1 MWRVFYEYRTK
12 PIIFVISDNPDQQLY
27 SNRRTFWDMKKTFLH
42 IFLFAFILP
51 LSGQQMQWASEVID
65 KSSQYG
71 PDIYSAQQALG
82 VPNAINGNSTAMMAW
97 APGKKESSLGEHL
110 HVRYTVPMRIR
121 QIVISES
128 KNPGA
133 IRRITFFDDNRK
145 RHVIYE
151 NSNPAPAGKSSRFF
165 THTFSLT
172 EYKVSEVLIELKT
185 SVVPGSNNI
194 DAIGISPNEQK
205 YTGPKI
211 VELVYEKGIS
221 NAENLGVQINS
232 AFSERLPI
240 ISPDGKTLW
249 FARKYHPQN
258 RGDDAKDDIWVS
270 KLQGGNTWSRPIN
283 VGAPLNNE
291 EHNFVFSVNP
301 AGDKIWLANEYNSVK
316 KDGISYS
323 TKNGRTWSRPRNV
336 RINDHYN
343 EGPFVCYHISNDEQV
358 LLMSVTRREGMGEND
373 LYVSFKS
380 KNGEYTKPLSL
391 GSTINSVG
399 DDSSIFLASDGKT
412 IYFSSNGH
420 EGYGGYDMFR
430 SQRLDD
436 SWTRWSKPVNL
447 GKNINSAAHDY
458 NYSIPAKGD
467 YAYFSRDDNSGM
479 SNLFRIKLPK
489 EVQPEPVVFVT
500 GQLLNANTKQ
510 PIGGVLKYGTEG
522 NSNQPTK
529 MISDDKGKFA
539 MVLPYGEN
547 VDMYAER
554 DGYFAISEQIHLAEK
569 TEELDSDGG
578 GSNEPV
584 SSASNADIDKM
595 QLRLNE
601 LESDLVGLENT
612 PQANYQKRK
621 EKEDKIGEN
630 SRPYTSDPALLELQR
645 RYEARL
651 NYLENNSDEPVA
663 KGSPKVEKED
673 ELARMKR
680 QYNESNGPKTDK
692 PVKRDRSPVI
702 SGKGDT
708 RKDEEDAELAAMK
721 AKFNRHNGQVE
732 EKEKPAKTKR
742 SVEYFP
748 WEVVEEKTR
757 DEMEN
762 QLIPEVRKELEKELL
777 AETKEELAR
786 ELNPNEQRTLQ
797 RAQPR
802 LKSSD
807 PFAGG
812 TGTSV
817 EKLPDWAEEIK
828 ADLRIALEYE
838 VRQELKKEL
847 REEVKAELRQELEYQ
862 VKKELEADLRKELE
876 EKIRAELLAE
886 QKTQRS
892 PEPQSTTQV
901 SAVDEPADI
910 PEPVYKE
917 LEKEILLAPIE
928 VGQVIPMNN
937 IFFDSNE
944 SSLKSESYSELARV
958 KLFLQEK
965 TNLVIEIGGHTNG
978 WCSHVF
984 ANELSTKRA
993 KEVREFL
1000 IKEGIPAESIK
1011 FRGYGKTTPIASNDT
1026 KAGRR
1031 KNQRVEMKIL
1041 EIK

>member
-1 MWRVFYEYRTK
+1 
-12 PIIFVISDNPDQQLY
+12 
-27 SNRRTFWDMKKTFLH
+27 MKKTLLY
-42 IFLFAFILP
+42 IFLIIFILP

-82 VPNAINGNSTAMMAW
+82 IPNAINGNSTEMMAW
-97 APGKKESSLGEHL
+97 APGQEESSLGEHL
-110 HVRYTVPMRIR
+110 HVRYTVAMRIR
-121 QIVISES
+121 QIAISES

-133 IRRITFFDDNRK
+133 IRRITLFDDNRK
-145 RHVIYE
+145 RHIIYE
-151 NSNPAPAGKSSRFF
+151 NGNPAPAGKSSRFF
-165 THTFSLT
+165 THTFPLT

-185 SVVPGSNNI
+185 SAVPGSNNI
-194 DAIGISPNEQK
+194 DAIGISPNEQE
-205 YTGPKI
+205 YTGPEI

-221 NAENLGVQINS
+221 NAENLGIQINS
-232 AFSERLPI
+232 AFAERLPI

-258 RGDDAKDDIWVS
+258 RGDDAADDIWVS
-270 KLQGGNTWSRPIN
+270 TLQGGNTWSRPIN

-291 EHNFVFSVNP
+291 KHNFVFSVNP
-301 AGDKIWLANEYNSVK
+301 AGDKLWLANEYNSVK

-323 TKNGRTWSRPRNV
+323 TKNGRTWSRPQNV

-343 EGPFVCYHISNDEQV
+343 EGPFVCYHISNDEEV

-373 LYVSFKS
+373 LYVSFKV
-380 KNGEYTKPLSL
+380 KNGEYTKPKNL

-399 DDSSIFLASDGKT
+399 DDSSIFLAADGKT

-420 EGYGGYDMFR
+420 AGYGGYDMFR

-436 SWTRWSKPVNL
+436 SWTRWSEPVNL

-467 YAYFSRDDNSGM
+467 YAYFSRDNNSGM
-479 SNLFRIKLPK
+479 SDLFRIKLPK
-489 EVQPEPVVFVT
+489 EVQPEPVVFVS

-510 PIGGVLKYGTEG
+510 PIGGVLKYGKEG
-522 NSNQPTK
+522 NNSQPNE
-529 MISDDKGKFA
+529 MLSDNRGKFA

-547 VDMYAER
+547 VDMYAEL
-554 DGYFAISEQIHLAEK
+554 DGYYAISDQIHLAEE

-578 GSNEPV
+578 NSNEPV
-584 SSASNADIDKM
+584 ASASNSDIDKM

-601 LESDLVGLENT
+601 LENDLVILENT
-612 PQANYQKRK
+612 PQTKKRK
-621 EKEDKIGEN
+621 EKQNKIGDN
-630 SRPYTSDPALLELQR
+630 SRPYASDPALLELQR

-651 NYLENNSDEPVA
+651 NYLQNNTDNRE
-663 KGSPKVEKED
+663 ED
-673 ELARMKR
+673 DLARMKR
-680 QYNESNGPKTDK
+680 EYNESNGTATDA
-692 PVKRDRSPVI
+692 PTKRDRSPVI
-702 SGKGDT
+702 SGQGDT
-708 RKDEEDAELAAMK
+708 RKDKEDAELAAMK
-721 AKFNRHNGQVE
+721 AKFNRHNGQKE
-732 EKEKPAKTKR
+732 EKKQPPKVKR
-742 SVEYFP
+742 GPEYFP
-748 WEVVEEKTR
+748 WQVVEEKTR
-757 DEMEN
+757 DEMEA
-762 QLIPEVRKELEKELL
+762 QLMPEVRKELEKELL

-802 LKSSD
+802 LKSQD
-807 PFAGG
+807 PFSTYGG
-812 TGTSV
+812 TSTES
-817 EKLPDWAEEIK
+817 LPDWAEEIK
-828 ADLRIALEYE
+828 ADLRVALEYE

-847 REEVKAELRQELEYQ
+847 REEVKAELRKELEYQ

-886 QKTQRS
+886 QKVQRNT
-892 PEPQSTTQV
+892 ERQNTPQTSLV
-901 SAVDEPADI
+901 EEPADI

-958 KLFLQEK
+958 KMFLQEK
-965 TNLVIEIGGHTNG
+965 NNLVIEIGGHTNG

-1000 IKEGIPAESIK
+1000 IGEGIPADNIQ

-1031 KNQRVEMKIL
+1031 QNQRVEMKIL
-1041 EIK
+1041 EIR

>member
-1 MWRVFYEYRTK
+1 
-12 PIIFVISDNPDQQLY
+12 
-27 SNRRTFWDMKKTFLH
+27 MKKILLH
-42 IFLFAFILP
+42 ILFLFFILP
-51 LSGQQMQWASEVID
+51 LSAQQMQWASEVVD

-71 PDIYSAQQALG
+71 NEVYSARQALG
-82 VPNAINGNSTAMMAW
+82 IPNAINGNSTEMMAW
-97 APGKKESSLGEHL
+97 APGREESSLGEHL
-110 HVRYTVPMRIR
+110 HVRYTVAMRIR
-121 QIVISES
+121 QIVVSES

-133 IRRITFFDDNRK
+133 ISRITLYDDNRK
-145 RHVIYE
+145 RHLIYE
-151 NSNPAPAGKSSRFF
+151 NRNPAPAGKSSRFF
-165 THTFSLT
+165 SHTFPLT

-185 SVVPGSNNI
+185 SAVPGSNNI
-194 DAIGISPNEQK
+194 DAIGISPNEK
-205 YTGPKI
+205 EYTGPQI
-211 VELVYEKGIS
+211 EELVYEKGIS
-221 NAENLGVQINS
+221 NAENLGMQINS
-232 AFSERLPI
+232 AFAERLPI

-258 RGDDAKDDIWVS
+258 RGDDAHDDIWVS
-270 KLQGGNTWSRPIN
+270 TLQGGNTWSRPIN

-291 EHNFVFSVNP
+291 KHNFVFSVNP
-301 AGDKIWLANEYNSVK
+301 AGDKLWLANEYNSVK

-323 TKNGRTWSRPRNV
+323 VKNGRTWSRPRNV

-343 EGPFVCYHISNDEQV
+343 DGPFVCYHISHDEQV

-373 LYVSFKS
+373 LYVSFKT
-380 KNGEYTKPLSL
+380 KNGEYTKPQSL

-399 DDSSIFLASDGKT
+399 DDSSIFLAADGKT

-420 EGYGGYDMFR
+420 AGYGGYDMFR

-458 NYSIPAKGD
+458 NYTIPAKGD
-467 YAYFSRDDNSGM
+467 YAYFSRDNASGM
-479 SNLFRIKLPK
+479 SDLFRIRLPE
-489 EVQPEPVVFVT
+489 EVQPEPVVFIT
-500 GQLLNANTKQ
+500 GQLLDANTKQ
-510 PIGGVLKYGTEG
+510 PIGGVLNYGKEG
-522 NSNQPTK
+522 NLNPNK
-529 MISDDKGKFA
+529 VVSDDKGKFA

-554 DGYFAISEQIHLAEK
+554 DGYYAISEQIHLAEQ
-569 TEELDSDGG
+569 TEDLDSDGA
-578 GSNEPV
+578 SPDEPV
-584 SSASNADIDKM
+584 ASASNSDIDKM

-601 LESDLVGLENT
+601 LESDLVTLENT
-612 PQANYQKRK
+612 PQPTYKNRK
-621 EKEDKIGEN
+621 EKEEKLGQN
-630 SRPYTSDPALLELQR
+630 SRPYASDPALLELQR

-651 NYLENNSDEPVA
+651 NYLENNTDQLTT
-663 KGSPKVEKED
+663 KGTEKIEEED

-680 QYNESNGPKTDK
+680 KYNEANGVTTST
-692 PVKRDRSPVI
+692 PVTRDRSPVI

-708 RKDEEDAELAAMK
+708 RKDNEDAELAAMK
-721 AKFNRHNGQVE
+721 AKFNRHNGQ
-732 EKEKPAKTKR
+732 KTEKPKTTSPSR
-742 SVEYFP
+742 GTEYFP
-748 WEVVEEKTR
+748 WQVVEKKTR
-757 DEMEN
+757 DEMEA
-762 QLIPEVRKELEKELL
+762 QLLPEVRKELEKELL

-802 LKSSD
+802 LKSKE
-807 PFAGG
+807 PLMARGG
-812 TGTSV
+812 TSMND
-817 EKLPDWAEEIK
+817 LPDWAEEIK
-828 ADLRIALEYE
+828 ADLRVALEYE

-847 REEVKAELRQELEYQ
+847 REEVKAELRLELEYQ
-862 VKKELEADLRKELE
+862 VKKELEAELRKELE

-886 QKTQRS
+886 QKR
-892 PEPQSTTQV
+892 PKKLEPQRVPQVAST
-901 SAVDEPADI
+901 DEPADI

-958 KLFLQEK
+958 KLFLEEK
-965 TNLVIEIGGHTNG
+965 SNLVIEIGGHTNG

-1000 IKEGIPAESIK
+1000 IGEGIPAERIQ
-1011 FRGYGKTTPIASNDT
+1011 FRGYGKTAPIASNDT

-1031 KNQRVEMKIL
+1031 QNQRVEMKIL
-1041 EIK
+1041 EIL

>member
-1 MWRVFYEYRTK
+1 
-12 PIIFVISDNPDQQLY
+12 
-27 SNRRTFWDMKKTFLH
+27 MKKILLH
-42 IFLFAFILP
+42 ILFLFFILP
-51 LSGQQMQWASEVID
+51 LSAQQMQWASEVVD

-71 PDIYSAQQALG
+71 NEVYSARQALG
-82 VPNAINGNSTAMMAW
+82 IPNAINGNSTEMMAW
-97 APGKKESSLGEHL
+97 APGREESSLGEHL
-110 HVRYTVPMRIR
+110 HVRYTVAMRIR
-121 QIVISES
+121 QIVVSES

-133 IRRITFFDDNRK
+133 ISRITLYDDNRK
-145 RHVIYE
+145 RHLIYE
-151 NSNPAPAGKSSRFF
+151 NPNPAPAGKSSRFF
-165 THTFSLT
+165 SHTFPLT

-185 SVVPGSNNI
+185 SAVPGSNNI
-194 DAIGISPNEQK
+194 DAIGISPNEKK
-205 YTGPKI
+205 YTGPQI
-211 VELVYEKGIS
+211 EELVYEKGIS
-221 NAENLGVQINS
+221 NAENLGMQINS
-232 AFSERLPI
+232 AFAERLPI

-258 RGDDAKDDIWVS
+258 RGDDAHDDIWVS
-270 KLQGGNTWSRPIN
+270 TLQGGNTWSRPIN

-301 AGDKIWLANEYNSVK
+301 AGDKLWLANEYNSVK

-323 TKNGRTWSRPRNV
+323 IKNGRTWSRPRNV

-343 EGPFVCYHISNDEQV
+343 DGPFVCYHISHDEQV

-373 LYVSFKS
+373 LYVSFKT
-380 KNGEYTKPLSL
+380 KNGEYTKPQSL
-391 GSTINSVG
+391 GTTINSVG
-399 DDSSIFLASDGKT
+399 DDSSIFLAADGKT

-420 EGYGGYDMFR
+420 AGYGGYDMFR

-458 NYSIPAKGD
+458 NYTIPAKGD
-467 YAYFSRDDNSGM
+467 YAYFSRDNASGM
-479 SNLFRIKLPK
+479 SDLFRIKLPE
-489 EVQPEPVVFVT
+489 EVQPEPVVFIT
-500 GQLLNANTKQ
+500 GQLLDANTKQ
-510 PIGGVLKYGTEG
+510 PIGGVLNYGKEG
-522 NSNQPTK
+522 NRNPNK
-529 MISDDKGKFA
+529 MVSDDRGKFA

-554 DGYFAISEQIHLAEK
+554 DGYYAISEQIHLAEQ
-569 TEELDSDGG
+569 TEDLDSDGA
-578 GSNEPV
+578 SPDEPV
-584 SSASNADIDKM
+584 ASASNSDIDKM

-601 LESDLVGLENT
+601 LESDLVTLENT
-612 PQANYQKRK
+612 PQPTYKNRK
-621 EKEDKIGEN
+621 EKEEKLGQN
-630 SRPYTSDPALLELQR
+630 SRPYASDPALLELQR

-651 NYLENNSDEPVA
+651 NYLENNTDQITT
-663 KGSPKVEKED
+663 KGTEKVEEED

-680 QYNESNGPKTDK
+680 KYNEANGVTTST
-692 PVKRDRSPVI
+692 PVTRDRSPVI
-702 SGKGDT
+702 SGEGDT
-708 RKDEEDAELAAMK
+708 RKDNEDAELAAMK
-721 AKFNRHNGQVE
+721 AKFNRHNGQKE
-732 EKEKPAKTKR
+732 EKPQTTNTNRGE
-742 SVEYFP
+742 EYFP
-748 WEVVEEKTR
+748 WQVVEKKTR
-757 DEMEN
+757 DEMEA
-762 QLIPEVRKELEKELL
+762 QLLPEVRKELEKELL

-802 LKSSD
+802 LKSKE
-807 PFAGG
+807 PLMARGG
-812 TGTSV
+812 TSMND
-817 EKLPDWAEEIK
+817 LPDWAEEIK
-828 ADLRIALEYE
+828 ADLRVALEYE

-847 REEVKAELRQELEYQ
+847 REEVKAELRLELEYQ

-886 QKTQRS
+886 QKR
-892 PEPQSTTQV
+892 PKDLEPQRVPQV
-901 SAVDEPADI
+901 SATDEPADI

-958 KLFLQEK
+958 KLFLEEK
-965 TNLVIEIGGHTNG
+965 SNLVIEIGGHTNG

-1000 IKEGIPAESIK
+1000 IGEGIPAERIQ
-1011 FRGYGKTTPIASNDT
+1011 FRGYGKTAPIASNDT

-1031 KNQRVEMKIL
+1031 QNQRVEMKIL
-1041 EIK
+1041 EIL

>member
-1 MWRVFYEYRTK
+1 
-12 PIIFVISDNPDQQLY
+12 
-27 SNRRTFWDMKKTFLH
+27 MKKILLH
-42 IFLFAFILP
+42 ILFLCFIPP
-51 LSGQQMQWASEVID
+51 LSAQQMQWASEVVD

-71 PDIYSAQQALG
+71 NEVYSARQALG
-82 VPNAINGNSTAMMAW
+82 IPNAINGNSTEMMAW
-97 APGKKESSLGEHL
+97 APGRKESSLGEHL
-110 HVRYTVPMRIR
+110 QVRYTVSMRIR
-121 QIVISES
+121 QVVVSES

-133 IRRITFFDDNRK
+133 IRRITLFDDNRK

-151 NSNPAPAGKSSRFF
+151 NSNPVPTGKSFRFF
-165 THTFSLT
+165 THIFPLT

-185 SVVPGSNNI
+185 SSVPGSNNI

-205 YTGPKI
+205 YQVQQI
-211 VELVYEKGIS
+211 EEVVYEKGVS
-221 NAENLGVQINS
+221 NAENLGIQINS
-232 AFSERLPI
+232 AFAERLPI

-258 RGDDAKDDIWVS
+258 RGDDVKDDIWVS
-270 KLQGGNTWSRPIN
+270 TLQGGNTWSRPIN

-301 AGDKIWLANEYNSVK
+301 AGDKLWLANEYNSVK

-336 RINDHYN
+336 RIDDHYN
-343 EGPFVCYHISNDEQV
+343 KGPFVCYSISNDEQV
-358 LLMSVTRREGMGEND
+358 LLMSVTRREGIGEND

-380 KNGEYTKPLSL
+380 DNGEYTKPQSL
-391 GSTINSVG
+391 GSIINTVG
-399 DDSSIFLASDGKT
+399 DDSSVFLAADGKT

-420 EGYGGYDMFR
+420 AGYGGYDMFR

-447 GKNINSAAHDY
+447 GKNINSAANDY
-458 NYSIPAKGD
+458 NYTIPAKGD
-467 YAYFSRDDNSGM
+467 YAYFSRDDKSGM
-479 SNLFRIKLPK
+479 SDLFRVKLPK
-489 EVQPEPVVFVT
+489 EVQPEPVVFIS
-500 GQLLNANTKQ
+500 GQLLDANTKQ
-510 PIGGVLKYGTEG
+510 PIGGILKYEKEG
-522 NSNQPTK
+522 NRTSPTK
-529 MISDDKGKFA
+529 MISDDRGKFA
-539 MVLPYGEN
+539 MILPYGEN

-554 DGYFAISEQIHLAEK
+554 DGYFAISEQIHLAEQ

-578 GSNEPV
+578 NPNEPV
-584 SSASNADIDKM
+584 ATKSNSDIDKM

-601 LESDLVGLENT
+601 LGNDLTSLENA
-612 PQANYQKRK
+612 PQPNYQKRK
-621 EKEDKIGEN
+621 EKEDEIGKN
-630 SRPYTSDPALLELQR
+630 SRPYASDPALLDLQR
-645 RYEARL
+645 RYEAKL
-651 NYLENNSDEPVA
+651 NYSKSNDEILA
-663 KGSPKVEKED
+663 SKSVEEDVDKDED
-673 ELARMKR
+673 ELTRMKR
-680 QYNESNGPKTDK
+680 QYNKSNERTTDT

-708 RKDEEDAELAAMK
+708 SKDEEDAELAAMK
-721 AKFNRHNGQVE
+721 AKFNRHNGQNE
-732 EKEKPAKTKR
+732 EKNEVLNNKQAG
-742 SVEYFP
+742 VEYFP
-748 WEVVEEKTR
+748 WQVVEEKTR
-757 DEMEN
+757 DEMKT
-762 QLIPEVRKELEKELL
+762 QLLPEVRKELEKELL
-777 AETKEELAR
+777 TEAKEELAK
-786 ELNPNEQRTLQ
+786 ELNPSEQRTLQ

-802 LKSSD
+802 LKS
-807 PFAGG
+807 PKHLKARGG
-812 TGTSV
+812 TSTND
-817 EKLPDWAEEIK
+817 LPDWAEEIK
-828 ADLRIALEYE
+828 AELRIALEYE

-862 VKKELEADLRKELE
+862 VKKELEKELRKELE
-876 EKIRAELLAE
+876 DKIRAELLAE
-886 QKTQRS
+886 QKVQRKS
-892 PEPQSTTQV
+892 ESQRVPQVAAT
-901 SAVDEPADI
+901 DEPADI

-965 TNLVIEIGGHTNG
+965 INLIIEIGGHTNG

-1000 IKEGIPAESIK
+1000 IGEGIPADRIQ

-1031 KNQRVEMKIL
+1031 QNQRVEMKIL